1 MIDNHC
7 ADNSSCTHE
16 MTLRV
21 ILEVL
26 SVLVMMDSNKHIHFG
41 DLGLVKSEANALSSN
56 LSGVDDIV
64 EDSIVNSS
72 QGAASW
78 ALLLL
83 DGVVA
88 SWLAEDASL
97 SNDQHVLTAELLL
110 ELVHKS
116 GLELA
121 ERRSKAVGDEDD
133 DGRAIAN
140 WDLLG
145 AGNVEVG
152 QLELRVGLKIEEGL
166 GNCVLELS
174 GLTTLLLDLLGI
186 CEGHCDY

>member
-26 SVLVMMDSNKHIHFG
+26 SVLVTMDSNKHIHFG